1 MLNPSFRFIKNET
14 KPWCTPRDKPL
25 WLLELGSC
33 ALPEWVWPF
42 SSLRVILGA
51 HSQPLRYLDAHMSRA
66 AEGSYTVW
74 GDFVVFEWDLEI
86 PWELGWNSH
95 GGEAEKMRHRH
106 GN

>member
-1 MLNPSFRFIKNET
+1 MRQSPGADPETTHSGSWSWVAVHCLNGCGHSQV
-14 KPWCTPRDKPL
+14 
-25 WLLELGSC
+25 LE
-33 ALPEWVWPF
+33 
-42 SSLRVILGA
+42 SSWEG

-86 PWELGWNSH
+86 PRELGWNSH
-95 GGEAEKMRHRH
+95 GGEAEKMGHRH